1 MTKSVLDL
9 RVAVAQARSAPRPR
23 PLNLSKALIVG
34 EDLLGRWEYVAG
46 ACGRVWTAAQ
56 CRKITR
62 QIRAAMAQQEAHA

>member
-9 RVAVAQARSAPRPR
+9 RVAVVQARSLPRPH

-56 CRKITR
+56 CRKLTR
-62 QIRAAMAQQEAHA
+62 DIRAAMRESGVQA